1 MPLIC
6 AVIRPLAVALT
17 LFQWTLASAEP
28 AVRVVIADAVCGT
41 LGGGND
47 HTDAAY
53 QPGVDAYGRSVVP
66 ADLAPEPLRVPMPI
80 TFDVSIDVAE
90 RLGLSSDIEAMLNVA
105 QVSERDGEIL
115 INGSPAGE
123 LGRDM
128 ARAACLEAR

>member
-1 MPLIC
+1 MPVIC
-6 AVIRPLAVALT
+6 AVIRWSALALT
-17 LFQWTLASAEP
+17 FFHWTVANAEP

-41 LGGGND
+41 LGEGAD
-47 HTDAAY
+47 HANVAY
-53 QPGVDAYGRSVVP
+53 QGGVDAYGRPVVP
-66 ADLAPEPLRVPMPI
+66 ADVAPESLRVPMPI

-115 INGSPAGE
+115 INGEPAGE

-128 ARAACLEAR
+128 ARSACLEAR